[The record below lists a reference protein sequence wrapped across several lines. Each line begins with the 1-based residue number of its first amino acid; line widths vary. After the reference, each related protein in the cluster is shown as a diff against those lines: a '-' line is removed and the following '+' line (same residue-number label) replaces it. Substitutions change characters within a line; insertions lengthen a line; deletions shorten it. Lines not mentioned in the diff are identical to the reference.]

1 MRDEL
6 LSEESPPSL
15 ILGMYPSCTH
25 HEGFWRFNFFNFY
38 IARLIT
44 IERPLGGKLAKQTGG
59 GSNTLNDQNCDVRA
73 VALLQRLYHVQ

>member
-6 LSEESPPSL
+6 LSKESPPSL
-15 ILGMYPSCTH
+15 GCTH
-25 HEGFWRFNFFNFY
+25 HVPIMKDFEDSTSSTFY